1 LEQEEGVDL
10 SLLAARELVE
20 LHGGKIWIEPGDEG
34 GNNLCISLP
43 KVAVRPEVCLA
54 TKDIEI
60 G

>member
-1 LEQEEGVDL
+1 VDM
-10 SLLAARELVE
+10 SLLVARKLIE
-20 LHGGKIWIEPGDEG
+20 LHAGMIWIEPGDEG

-60 G
+60 R